1 MRPKIS
7 AIIGSLPAAT
17 GRTFDMTHTFCR
29 TIFLSVLSALVASC
43 AMTAEQQAQSDSDRC
58 AARGLQVNSKAHDE
72 CITSLQ
78 SQRDAR
84 LQRRHQELV
93 ERPSTPDRR

>member
-1 MRPKIS
+1 
-7 AIIGSLPAAT
+7 
-17 GRTFDMTHTFCR
+17 MTSTFCR
-29 TIFLSVLSALVASC
+29 TIFLSMLSGLVAAC
-43 AMTAEQQAQSDSDRC
+43 AMTAEQQAQSDGERC

-72 CITSLQ
+72 CITGLQ

>member
-1 MRPKIS
+1 
-7 AIIGSLPAAT
+7 
-17 GRTFDMTHTFCR
+17 MTQTFCR
-29 TIFLSVLSALVASC
+29 TVFVVMLSALAAAC
-43 AMTAEQQAQSDSDRC
+43 AMSAEQQAQSDSDRC

-72 CITSLQ
+72 CITGLQ

>member
-1 MRPKIS
+1 MS
-7 AIIGSLPAAT
+7 AIAAYPRDGT
-17 GRTFDMTHTFCR
+17 GRKLDMSHTVCR
-29 TIFLSVLSALVASC
+29 TIFVLVLSALAAAC
-43 AMTAEQQAQSDSDRC
+43 AMTAEQQAQSDGERC

-72 CITSLQ
+72 CITGLQ

>member
-1 MRPKIS
+1 MERGVFLYMS
-7 AIIGSLPAAT
+7 
-17 GRTFDMTHTFCR
+17 HTFCR
-29 TIFLSVLSALVASC
+29 SIFLVMLIALVAAC
-43 AMTAEQQAQSDSDRC
+43 AMSAEQQAQSDGERC